1 MKNTFALYLSDLKEE
16 YKNRYSTPFLTE
28 CTKEELIDTL
38 LADNIEGGE
47 WNGIII
53 NNQRNNIIVSF

>member
-1 MKNTFALYLSDLKEE
+1 MRDTFPLYLSDLKEE
-16 YKNRYSTPFLTE
+16 YSNRYSTPFLSE
-28 CTKEELIDTL
+28 CTEEELIDTL

-53 NNQRNNIIVSF
+53 ND